1 MVALHRRGSSQCGVK
16 GEFKG
21 SGTAF
26 DWAVLSRFIGVRFYQ
41 KRATAEC
48 GSRMVARYRR
58 ERSQC
63 VEKEKLRGAE

>member
-1 MVALHRRGSSQCGVK
+1 MRSQR
-16 GEFKG
+16 E
-21 SGTAF
+21 
-26 DWAVLSRFIGVRFYQ
+26 
-41 KRATAEC
+41 RATAEC